1 MRTTVMIDDELFK
14 KAMEVAE
21 PGINKAD
28 LIREAIKTYV
38 RVKSAARLAALGG
51 TASEMS
57 DIPRRTTES
66 VER

>member
-51 TASEMS
+51 TAPEMPN
-57 DIPRRTTES
+57 IPRKR
-66 VER
+66 